1 MTAGDL
7 GEVIVDAS
15 SSGELWTVWNKRYG
29 RTDSGDM
36 GFIALENGQYVAH
49 GRGDIPRQLGMFDT
63 LEGAVGALRAA
74 Y

>member
-1 MTAGDL
+1 MNAGDL
-7 GEVIVDAS
+7 GDTIVDAS

-36 GFIALENGQYVAH
+36 GFITLERGRYVAH
-49 GRGDIPRQLGMFDT
+49 SRGDIPRQLGIFDT
-63 LEGAVGALRAA
+63 LEGAVGALHAA